1 MVELKI
7 AVVIKNRRFVRAW
20 AVGQQRSSVRHKRRT
35 DEVKKNK
42 SGGARFLRG
51 YSFVKICTQ
60 VIFFSEESRGQPRIG
75 WQPPS
80 SVAGQGTGQGH
91 CNAL

>member
-42 SGGARFLRG
+42 RGGRGSSEATHLLRFVRKL
-51 YSFVKICTQ
+51 
-60 VIFFSEESRGQPRIG
+60 
-75 WQPPS
+75 S
-80 SVAGQGTGQGH
+80 SSQRNHVVSQELGGNLH
-91 CNAL
+91 PV